1 MTSAVSIF
9 LIQLCDV
16 MNNDVKFAL
25 KCAERQFVNPIA
37 IEY

>member
-1 MTSAVSIF
+1 MTIAVSTF
-9 LIQLCDV
+9 LSQFCDV

-25 KCAERQFVNPIA
+25 ECAERQFVNPIA